1 MFRQTLWPFLQ
12 PVRQRL
18 CSVFQNQTGSTD
30 ETETEWLLYI
40 TRLLITRLITDLL
53 NSSSVKIYNPVF
65 CSRLCPGSK
74 SPLCCWRQWGVYSPT
89 GWDGGV
95 FVQGQWSEWLGE
107 HSGYSQVQYA
117 KWECERDYFSLFWRS
132 RLNRWCVCVW
142 IYRTCPSCCW
152 TTPDHPPWFISIFAG
167 GRKYRRMDWEM
178 WQREGQNRE
187 MRLKEGLL
195 HFVSQCPE
203 KRNKRH

>member
-89 GWDGGV
+89 GWDDGV

-117 KWECERDYFSLFWRS
+117 KWECVREIILVCFEEAGWTDGVFVCGFTGLALAAAELPPTIPPDSSQSLLVAGNIEGWTERCGKEKGKTE
-132 RLNRWCVCVW
+132 RW
-142 IYRTCPSCCW
+142 
-152 TTPDHPPWFISIFAG
+152 D
-167 GRKYRRMDWEM
+167 
-178 WQREGQNRE
+178 
-187 MRLKEGLL
+187 
-195 HFVSQCPE
+195 
-203 KRNKRH
+203 